1 MSPKRILQAS
11 LILVLLLASLAFTSN
26 AQALSA
32 CGSTYIVQRGDWLAK
47 IARNCGVTL
56 SDLQAAD
63 SWTLYSPYLY
73 AGQVLTMPGGGGQDG
88 GHQGSSGFCG
98 PLHDANGDFYIV
110 CPGDSLGSIAQ
121 YYGVSWRYLQL
132 HNGIPNA
139 NLIYTGQTIR
149 R

>member
-11 LILVLLLASLAFTSN
+11 LILVLLLASLAFTSS
-26 AQALSA
+26 AHALSA
-32 CGSTYIVQRGDWLAK
+32 CGSTYVVQRGDWLAK

-56 SDLQAAD
+56 SDLQAAN
-63 SWTLYSPYLY
+63 SWTFSSHYLY
-73 AGQVLTMPGGGGQDG
+73 AGQMLTMPGGSDA

-110 CPGDSLGSIAQ
+110 CPGDTLGSIAQ
-121 YYGVSWRYLQL
+121 YYGVSWRFLQSK
-132 HNGIPNA
+132 NGIPNA
-139 NLIYTGQTIR
+139 NLIYAGQTIR